1 MGNVKATKNQKE
13 KTFPATVVK
22 VIDDCKIVINR
33 GALHKVTEGQRF
45 LLYKLSEEEI
55 KDPIS
60 GKSLGYLEIV
70 KGTGKIIHVQER
82 ISTIESDK
90 KEPSERRIVRKR
102 ASTPFFSFSTGEEEE
117 ETIVP
122 SGRLVPFDDPIIGDK
137 AKPI

>member
-1 MGNVKATKNQKE
+1 MDNVKATKNQKE
-13 KTFPATVVK
+13 ITFPATIVK
-22 VIDDCKIVINR
+22 VIDDCKVVINR
-33 GALHKVTEGQRF
+33 GALHEVTEGQQF

-70 KGTGKIIHVQER
+70 KGTGKITHVQEQ

-90 KEPSERRIVRKR
+90 IGPSERRIVRKR
-102 ASTPFFSFSTGEEEE
+102 SSSPLFYALGGEQEV
-117 ETIVP
+117 ETVVP
-122 SGRLVPFDDPIIGDK
+122 SSRLVPFDDPMIGDK

>member
-1 MGNVKATKNQKE
+1 MDNIKATKNQEE

-22 VIDDCKIVINR
+22 VIDDCKVVINR

-60 GKSLGYLEIV
+60 GESLGYLEIV
-70 KGTGKIIHVQER
+70 KGTGKVVHVQER
-82 ISTIESDK
+82 ISTIESDNR
-90 KEPSERRIVRKR
+90 ERWERKIVWLSSS
-102 ASTPFFSFSTGEEEE
+102 ASLFSVLGGGEEE

-122 SGRLVPFDDPIIGDK
+122 SSFLVPFDGPIIGDR

>member
-1 MGNVKATKNQKE
+1 MDNVKATKNQKE
-13 KTFPATVVK
+13 ITFPATIVK
-22 VIDDCKIVINR
+22 VIDDCKVVINR
-33 GALHKVTEGQRF
+33 GALHKVTEGQQF

-90 KEPSERRIVRKR
+90 REPSERRIVRKR
-102 ASTPFFSFSTGEEEE
+102 SSSPFFSAFTGEEEE

-122 SGRLVPFDDPIIGDK
+122 SGRLVPFDDPVIGDK